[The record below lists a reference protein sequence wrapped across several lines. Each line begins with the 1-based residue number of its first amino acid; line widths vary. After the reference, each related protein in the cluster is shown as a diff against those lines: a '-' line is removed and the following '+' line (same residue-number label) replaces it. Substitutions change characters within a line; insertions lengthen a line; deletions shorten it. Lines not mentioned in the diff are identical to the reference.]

1 MEYCL
6 TTYNLA
12 KSYGRKPV
20 LRNVNMHV
28 ERGAIYGFV
37 GKNGSGKTTLIRCV
51 TGLQRPTS
59 GSYELFGVSDSDG
72 ASARVRKRI
81 AAIVETPSVY
91 PSLSAKDNMLMQ
103 CEILGIAD
111 TRSVADILD
120 YVGLS
125 YTDTKKVAKYSLG
138 MRQRLGIALALVGG
152 PDLIILDE
160 PVNGLDP
167 QGIVEIRELI
177 LRLNREKNMTVVIS
191 SHILGELSKLATHY
205 GFIDAGSIV
214 KEISAKELA
223 DKCRK
228 SIYVEVDDIK
238 AFSCAMQSR
247 GIEHRVAS
255 DRSAEIYG
263 EITVT
268 ELVALLSGY
277 GCSLRTVRE
286 QDEDLERYFLDLIGG
301 ERS

>member
-111 TRSVADILD
+111 TRRVADILD

-238 AFSCAMQSR
+238 AF
-247 GIEHRVAS
+247 
-255 DRSAEIYG
+255 
-263 EITVT
+263 
-268 ELVALLSGY
+268 
-277 GCSLRTVRE
+277 
-286 QDEDLERYFLDLIGG
+286 
-301 ERS
+301 

>member
-111 TRSVADILD
+111 TRRVADILD

-238 AFSCAMQSR
+238 ACSCAMQSR

>member
-111 TRSVADILD
+111 TRRVADILD

-228 SIYVEVDDIK
+228 SIYVEVDDTK

>member
-111 TRSVADILD
+111 TRRVADILD

-228 SIYVEVDDIK
+228 SIYVNGDNIK
-238 AFSCAMQSR
+238 EFSCAMQSR

>member
-111 TRSVADILD
+111 TRRVADILD

-228 SIYVEVDDIK
+228 SIYAEVDDTK